1 MTAAPAS
8 APAESTPE
16 STESGDRPRWLFA
29 RMELII
35 VVLLGLVSL
44 GIAYTS
50 FESSLYDGNMQSAYA
65 KGNNDKT
72 EAESLYLEAN
82 QQYVQDTQTLET
94 LAQLKIAAAAGDA
107 VAQQQY
113 DRVVFMD
120 VSPDLQKAV
129 TAAEAKQAADPSTYV
144 DPQEDSDYQQA
155 LFGTYGDK
163 VDQSKAELNDGS
175 RANNLGDQLTLSTV
189 LMAIPLFLLGVAA
202 VIRRPR
208 QQLVLLVVGMAMF
221 AFASV
226 LAAFVPFVWLG

>member
-8 APAESTPE
+8 AAPEAEA
-16 STESGDRPRWLFA
+16 DRPRWLFG

-35 VVLLGLVSL
+35 VILLGLVSL

-65 KGNNDKT
+65 QGNNDKT

-82 QQYVQDTQTLET
+82 QQYVQDTQTLAT
-94 LAQLKIAAAAGDA
+94 LAQLRIAAASGDA
-107 VAQQQY
+107 TAQRQY
-113 DRVVFMD
+113 DQVVFMD
-120 VSPDLQKAV
+120 VSPDLQKAMD
-129 TAAEAKQAADPSTYV
+129 AAAAKQATNPATYV
-144 DPQEDSDYQQA
+144 DPQEDADYQAA
-155 LFGTYGDK
+155 LFGDYGDK
-163 VDQSKAELNDGS
+163 LDRSKAELTDGQQ
-175 RANNLGDQLTLSTV
+175 ANNLGDRLTLTTV
-189 LMAIPLFLLGVAA
+189 LMAVPLFLLGVAA

-208 QQLVLLVVGMAMF
+208 QQLVLLIVGMAMF